1 MSALIYEETRA
12 VLNVFVQ
19 NLVQDAIVYTEYRDC
34 KTVSKMDVLAKTQ
47 LFVSVIIDLKRFDL
61 KPQQMKDRFQT
72 YRACY
77 LKAKAYEA
85 STGAGITAEDESAGV
100 YTMDQNTFDSTIE
113 EHNGKEAPL
122 NNADNADNALV
133 SSNCSPPL
141 LRAALDNSLDQFLVS
156 PPLAQT
162 EFLTESSSDASPISM
177 TPNLPISATA
187 DDAVHE
193 DPGAAPQTTRKRKA
207 HQVPTNNSKRQ
218 APVSSRKLE
227 LPTLNSSP
235 PTSPGAAP
243 RHAIAGA
250 IKIVAKAKSTVEKRR
265 LNFD

>member
-1 MSALIYEETRA
+1 
-12 VLNVFVQ
+12 
-19 NLVQDAIVYTEYRDC
+19 
-34 KTVSKMDVLAKTQ
+34 
-47 LFVSVIIDLKRFDL
+47 
-61 KPQQMKDRFQT
+61 MKDLFQT

-85 STGAGITAEDESAGV
+85 STGAGITAEDEAAGV
-100 YTMDQNTFDSTIE
+100 YTMDQNKMDILFGAKTNVAPLSTFDSTIE

-122 NNADNADNALV
+122 NNADNADNSLV

-250 IKIVAKAKSTVEKRR
+250 IKIVAKAKSTGKYTATCKY
-265 LNFD
+265 LID